1 MPLKVEWLDTQRTI
15 MGCTGEGTWT
25 WDAYHEALDHIA
37 SQFKATQNRVDLII
51 MSAPN
56 AIVPKGSSMPHYQ
69 RAMRIMPPN
78 MGLLVL
84 VTTNT
89 FARTIVSIFTKVYP
103 NNDNVKMVMVASLH
117 EALTRIETDRM
128 KQAKQGTLGRV

>member
-1 MPLKVEWLDTQRTI
+1 MPLKFEWLDNPKTI

-25 WDAYHEALDHIA
+25 WDDYHSSLDSIAY
-37 SQFKATQNRVDLII
+37 QFNATQRRVDLVI

-69 RAMRIMPPN
+69 RAMRIMPLN

-84 VTTNT
+84 ITTNT
-89 FARTIVSIFTKVYP
+89 FARTIVSIFSKVYP
-103 NNDNVKMVMVASLH
+103 NKDNVKLVMVASLH
-117 EALTRIETDRM
+117 EALTRIETDRL
-128 KQAKQGTLGRV
+128 KQVSAR

>member
-1 MPLKVEWLDTQRTI
+1 MPLKFEWLDNTKTI

-25 WDAYHEALDHIA
+25 WDDYHSSLDSIA
-37 SQFKATQNRVDLII
+37 NQFKATQRRVDLII

-89 FARTIVSIFTKVYP
+89 FARTIVSIFSKVYP
-103 NNDNVKMVMVASLH
+103 NKDNVKLVMVASLH
-117 EALTRIETDRM
+117 EALTRIETDRL
-128 KQAKQGTLGRV
+128 KQVSAR

>member
-1 MPLKVEWLDTQRTI
+1 MPLKTEWLDVQTTI
-15 MGCTGEGTWT
+15 MSCTGEGIWT
-25 WDAYHEALDHIA
+25 WDDYHTTLDEIA
-37 SQFKATQNRVDLII
+37 KQFVAARRRVDLVI

-56 AIVPKGSSMPHYQ
+56 AVVPKGSSMPHYQ

-103 NNDNVKMVMVASLH
+103 NKDNVKMVMVASLH

-128 KQAKQGTLGRV
+128 KQAKQGTPGRV

>member
-1 MPLKVEWLDTQRTI
+1 MPLKAEWLDTQKTI

-25 WDAYHEALDHIA
+25 WDAYHEALDNIA
-37 SQFKATQNRVDLII
+37 NQFKAIQRRVDLVI

-78 MGLLVL
+78 LGLLVMI
-84 VTTNT
+84 TTNT
-89 FARTIVSIFTKVYP
+89 FARTIVSIFSKVYP
-103 NNDNVKMVMVASLH
+103 SKDNLKLVMVASLY
-117 EALTRIETDRM
+117 EARTRIANDRM
-128 KQAKQGTLGRV
+128 KQVRAG

>member
-1 MPLKVEWLDTQRTI
+1 MPLKVEWLDTQKTI

-25 WDAYHEALDHIA
+25 WDAYHEALDDIA
-37 SQFKATQNRVDLII
+37 NQFKATQHRVDLVI
-51 MSAPN
+51 MSAPG

-69 RAMRIMPPN
+69 RAMRIMPTN
-78 MGLLVL
+78 LGLLVL

-103 NNDNVKMVMVASLH
+103 NNDKVKMVMVASLN
-117 EALTRIETDRM
+117 EARVRIESDRM
-128 KQAKQGTLGRV
+128 KQVGAR

>member
-1 MPLKVEWLDTQRTI
+1 MPLKVEWLDTRKTI

-25 WDAYHEALDHIA
+25 WDAYHEALDNIA
-37 SQFKATQNRVDLII
+37 TQFKATQNRVYLVI

-78 MGLLVL
+78 LGLLVM

-89 FARTIVSIFTKVYP
+89 FARTIVSIFSKVYP
-103 NNDNVKMVMVASLH
+103 NKDNVKLIMVASLG
-117 EALTRIETDRM
+117 EARSRIEQDRM
-128 KQAKQGTLGRV
+128 KQVRAR